1 MDYNLAP
8 QSLGVAT
15 MLYGSM
21 MVKERDSK
29 QEAKDKEKMEKANAK
44 APASKPMMVGDL
56 RQNVALV
63 AQKASAEIVGK
74 MPGQPTQNFIV
85 NKAVGAVGRYTGAMT
100 VPRL

>member
-15 MLYGSM
+15 MLYGSASAQM
-21 MVKERDSK
+21 RDMK
-29 QEAKDKEKMEKANAK
+29 AEAEEKAKMEKANAK
-44 APASKPMMVGDL
+44 APATQPMAVGDL
-56 RQNVALV
+56 RQSVGIL
-63 AQKASAEIVGK
+63 AQKASAEVVGK

-85 NKAVGAVGRYTGAMT
+85 NNVVSAISKWTGAMT